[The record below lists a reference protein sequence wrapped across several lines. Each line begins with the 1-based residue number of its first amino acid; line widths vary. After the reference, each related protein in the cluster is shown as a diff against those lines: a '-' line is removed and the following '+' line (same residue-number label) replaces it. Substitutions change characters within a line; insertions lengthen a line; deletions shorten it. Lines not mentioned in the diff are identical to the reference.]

1 MCIIYQP
8 RLDHCLYMHQDTASG
23 AGETTKLAMKVN
35 RQRENETTSEGPATV
50 AEKSKVQDAN

>member
-1 MCIIYQP
+1 
-8 RLDHCLYMHQDTASG
+8 MHQDTVSG